1 MKHFLLCLAARKKTK
16 HLKTCVLANLRFVI
30 FSRVTCVCVCDSAS
44 LGSGTKKN
52 F

>member
-30 FSRVTCVCVCDSAS
+30 FSRVTCVCDSAS
-44 LGSGTKKN
+44 LGSETKKN